1 MTQRFANQSVIVT
14 GAGSGIGLAT
24 ATGFAREGAT
34 VIVADLSARRAQARG
49 YPGTAIWRKMD
60 VSEPDDVK
68 RTIEATL
75 DVCLLPKGLRSPRY
89 QGTIRTKTHEFTFF
103 YV

>member
-49 YPGTAIWRKMD
+49 YPGAGKHRHLAQNGRL
-60 VSEPDDVK
+60 
-68 RTIEATL
+68 RT
-75 DVCLLPKGLRSPRY
+75 R
-89 QGTIRTKTHEFTFF
+89 
-103 YV
+103 